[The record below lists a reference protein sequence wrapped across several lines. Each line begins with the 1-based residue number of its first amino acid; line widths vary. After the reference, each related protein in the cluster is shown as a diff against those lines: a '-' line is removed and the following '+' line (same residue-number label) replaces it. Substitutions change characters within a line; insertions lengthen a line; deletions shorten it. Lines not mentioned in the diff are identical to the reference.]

1 MSDDEDDTTMELSL
15 DDVLSLQSQDG
26 RRRATLR
33 SREDAGED
41 ATAAFRV
48 PAELLREASSPAHA
62 PPDQTQDV
70 DATGTITAAER
81 AALLAQVQA
90 LPRGGGGSAAGDASR
105 AQELTIQQGAFEDE
119 EDTYTVSAE
128 ERYRLLM
135 QTVPPSEQT
144 VEVDRSMIH
153 TRDAIQT
160 PAEILSAFE
169 AQQQQRP
176 VRLDFIAEVDEHG
189 RLLIPSA
196 LLVRHGIQP
205 GARLI
210 IHAELKTE
218 DTP

>member
-48 PAELLREASSPAHA
+48 PAELLREASNPAIA
-62 PPDQTQDV
+62 PLEQAQDV

-90 LPRGGGGSAAGDASR
+90 LPRGSSAGDASR
-105 AQELTIQQGAFEDE
+105 AQELTIQQGAFDDE

-128 ERYRLLM
+128 ERYKLLM

-160 PAEILSAFE
+160 PAEILSAFD

-196 LLVRHGIQP
+196 LLVRHGIRP

-210 IHAELKTE
+210 IHAELQPE